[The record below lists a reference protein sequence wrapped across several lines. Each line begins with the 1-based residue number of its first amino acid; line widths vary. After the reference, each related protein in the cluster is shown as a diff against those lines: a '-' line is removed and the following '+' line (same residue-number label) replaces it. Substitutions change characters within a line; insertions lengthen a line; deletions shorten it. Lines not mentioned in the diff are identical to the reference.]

1 MPQLWETPRVYVL
14 GAGNLGEGP
23 QAFPVPP
30 DDWANGDAGTADEV
44 LTPSPRRAPARAA
57 AHKSPPGLG
66 GVGVAVWGRPALL
79 SHLLRPGLRL
89 PPDSGSVL
97 PFSVGPSPAQLPA
110 E

>member
-1 MPQLWETPRVYVL
+1 MPQFWETPRVYAL
-14 GAGNLGEGP
+14 GAGNLGEGQ

-30 DDWANGDAGTADEV
+30 DDWANGDARTADEI

-57 AHKSPPGLG
+57 AHKSPLGLS

-79 SHLLRPGLRL
+79 SHLLRPGPRH

-97 PFSVGPSPAQLPA
+97 PFSVCPRST
-110 E
+110 